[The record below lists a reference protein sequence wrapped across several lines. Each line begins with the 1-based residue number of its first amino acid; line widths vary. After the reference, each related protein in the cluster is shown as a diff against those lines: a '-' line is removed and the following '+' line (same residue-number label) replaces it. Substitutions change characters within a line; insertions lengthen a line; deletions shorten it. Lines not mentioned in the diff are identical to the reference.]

1 MTALPSING
10 TKKKGQVSF
19 NESFLVLFIIILLLF
34 LGVYL
39 YYKYSFS
46 RISTLATTVS
56 EEEAT
61 VLLAS
66 VLQLPELRC
75 THDLCLNTAHFLP
88 FTNLVQQ
95 QSSFY
100 QQLFGYKSIRVEQLY
115 PQPSTKNRC
124 ILSLYRQLDYPENC
138 NHWILYERK
147 PSKIK
152 RQSTLSTYTTLF
164 YPESNTYR
172 LGRLSITLY
181 GEKP

>member
-46 RISTLATTVS
+46 RISTLATPVS

-66 VLQLPELRC
+66 VLPAELMHMILFEHC
-75 THDLCLNTAHFLP
+75 AFSAVYESCSAAIFFLP
-88 FTNLVQQ
+88 TT
-95 QSSFY
+95 
-100 QQLFGYKSIRVEQLY
+100 FGYKSIRVEQLY

-124 ILSLYRQLDYPENC
+124 TFFVWQRYPENC

-147 PSKIK
+147 PSK
-152 RQSTLSTYTTLF
+152 
-164 YPESNTYR
+164 
-172 LGRLSITLY
+172 
-181 GEKP
+181 